1 MADHLAAP
9 SPLEE
14 HRKLSVFA
22 GEWNGEETVFPSRW
36 TTGGSATSKVVA
48 RMDLNGFYLIQ
59 DTRQMR
65 DGKES
70 FATHG
75 VFTYDREDRTY
86 KLFWH
91 DSLGY
96 YPPSPASGGWAAKSL
111 ILVRGSL
118 RGNARH
124 VYEVVDDNT
133 YNMKIQFS
141 PDAEGWNDVLT
152 GTYRR
157 GVSVRIV
164 MVIRWHGKRRLAWIV
179 FTDHL
184 SLLDCR
190 AWSRPMLLVNHYHW
204 SRQAKRRRR
213 SAVERAAMRREG
225 AVLEDGTGCLE
236 ARRNAHAVAGRK
248 EIWRSSQCQKNHVV
262 DANLESQQSLRVRR
276 PGERDRPCVRLVVR
290 TQRQRLLSHPGH
302 PR

>member
-1 MADHLAAP
+1 MAEDHLAAP
-9 SPLEE
+9 SPLPE
-14 HRKLSVFA
+14 HARLSVFA
-22 GEWNGEETVFPSRW
+22 GEWSGEEMVYPSRW
-36 TTGGSATSKVVA
+36 TAGGPATSRVSA
-48 RMDLNGFYLIQ
+48 RIALNGFYLIQ
-59 DTRQMR
+59 DSVQMR

-70 FATHG
+70 FASHG

-152 GTYRR
+152 GVYRR
-157 GVSVRIV
+157 VS
-164 MVIRWHGKRRLAWIV
+164 
-179 FTDHL
+179 
-184 SLLDCR
+184 
-190 AWSRPMLLVNHYHW
+190 
-204 SRQAKRRRR
+204 
-213 SAVERAAMRREG
+213 
-225 AVLEDGTGCLE
+225 
-236 ARRNAHAVAGRK
+236 
-248 EIWRSSQCQKNHVV
+248 
-262 DANLESQQSLRVRR
+262 
-276 PGERDRPCVRLVVR
+276 
-290 TQRQRLLSHPGH
+290 
-302 PR
+302 